1 MEVIQDS
8 QHGFIKSRLC
18 LTNLLTSYNGVMALV
33 DKGRA
38 TGVISVKLCK
48 AFDVVPH
55 HILISKLERYEFE
68 GWTIWCV
75 KNWLDG
81 FSQRLVVNSSV
92 SRWRLVTSGV
102 HQESVLGL
110 VLFSIFTD
118 KDLDS

>member
-55 HILISKLERYEFE
+55 HILISKLERYGLERR
-68 GWTIWCV
+68 TI
-75 KNWLDG
+75 
-81 FSQRLVVNSSV
+81 Q
-92 SRWRLVTSGV
+92 
-102 HQESVLGL
+102 
-110 VLFSIFTD
+110 
-118 KDLDS
+118 

>member
-1 MEVIQDS
+1 VIQDS

-18 LTNLLTSYNGVMALV
+18 LTNLLTCYNGVMALV

-38 TGVISVKLCK
+38 TGVISVELCK

-55 HILISKLERYEFE
+55 HILISKLERDEFE